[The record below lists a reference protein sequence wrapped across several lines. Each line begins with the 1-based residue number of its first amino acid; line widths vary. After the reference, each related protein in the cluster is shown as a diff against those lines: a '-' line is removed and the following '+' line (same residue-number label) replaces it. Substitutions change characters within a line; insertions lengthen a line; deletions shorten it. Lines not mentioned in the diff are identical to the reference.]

1 MAKTLIV
8 KFQKDLPVLISPE
21 QTAYVNGK
29 FTGKSGRLVLDI
41 IEVCVIEK
49 SSGYL
54 MTIDF

>member
-29 FTGKSGRLVLDI
+29 FTGKSGRLVLDKNEECDI
-41 IEVCVIEK
+41 
-49 SSGYL
+49 
-54 MTIDF
+54 